1 MFEIICSTLLR
12 LILYYYLAA
21 VGYWFF
27 SKRIKGGA
35 EGKADTLRTKKL
47 MVVFGSG
54 GHTTEML
61 LMLTKG
67 NQFRFD
73 RYREVQFVIGKSDT
87 WSLTKIKDFLSR
99 GNIDIDKDV
108 PNLRVIKLFRSRE
121 VKQSYVTSIG
131 TTLYALVH
139 SFFVVAA
146 NRPDIVSPISSDRS
160 RW

>member
-1 MFEIICSTLLR
+1 MLEIILWGLVR
-12 LILYYYLAA
+12 VLIYYYLGAI
-21 VGYWFF
+21 GYWFVT
-27 SKRIKGGA
+27 KGIKGGA
-35 EGKADTLRTKKL
+35 EGKSDTLKTKKL

-73 RYREVQFVIGKSDT
+73 KYREVQFVIGKSDT
-87 WSLTKIKDFLSR
+87 WSFTKIKDFLSR
-99 GNIDIDKDV
+99 GNIDVERDV

-121 VKQSYVTSIG
+121 VKQSYITSIG
-131 TTLYALVH
+131 TTLYALLH

-146 NRPDIVSPISSDRS
+146 NRPDIVSFISCNIYRS
-160 RW
+160 